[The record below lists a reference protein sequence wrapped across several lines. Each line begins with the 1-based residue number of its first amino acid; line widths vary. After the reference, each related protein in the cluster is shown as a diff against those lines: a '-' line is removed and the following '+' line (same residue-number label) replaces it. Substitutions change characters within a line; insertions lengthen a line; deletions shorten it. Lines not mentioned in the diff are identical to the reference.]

1 MCEPY
6 GNTNKGREN
15 FKRNQK
21 EILKLK
27 STVTEM
33 KNLLEGFEGRYE
45 QAEERIYKFEY
56 RRMEIIKCEEQK
68 VRRLKKSKQSLEDL
82 CDKQVDQHTHCG
94 SPGRGERETGAG
106 RIFEEIMADTFQI

>member
-1 MCEPY
+1 MEIPIKVEK
-6 GNTNKGREN
+6 TSKET
-15 FKRNQK
+15 QK

-45 QAEERIYKFEY
+45 QAEERIYKLEY

-94 SPGRGERETGAG
+94 SPGRRERD
-106 RIFEEIMADTFQI
+106 RSRKNL